1 MATRK
6 RKRTTSRSALDD
18 ILGGIAGTTTRRR
31 TRRPTVGG
39 ITGSKASSSIFLTI
53 AAICFAVGYY
63 LEGFEWLYIVG
74 IALAIIYLIVA
85 YFKNRKKGKAEPEE
99 VESKAASPAGSN
111 RANSSNRA
119 ASSSDAGNSSD
130 ASPASHLSDSQRAQI
145 QDRLAT
151 HPELQQLHPRFGDA
165 AKLVVHQHA
174 ASQESLT
181 SLLKLSADEAD
192 AVLHQLELV
201 GIVGAAQADG
211 SRSVYVTGDDEL
223 SEWLKLIME
232 A

>member
-99 VESKAASPAGSN
+99 AENKAASPAGSN
-111 RANSSNRA
+111 RASSSSSSSSSSS
-119 ASSSDAGNSSD
+119 ASSS
-130 ASPASHLSDSQRAQI
+130 SHLSDSQRAQI

>member
-99 VESKAASPAGSN
+99 AESKAASPAGSN
-111 RANSSNRA
+111 RA
-119 ASSSDAGNSSD
+119 ASSSDATNSSD

-165 AKLVVHQHA
+165 AKLVVHQHT

>member
-99 VESKAASPAGSN
+99 AESKAASPAGAS
-111 RANSSNRA
+111 R
-119 ASSSDAGNSSD
+119 ASSSSSSSSSSS
-130 ASPASHLSDSQRAQI
+130 ASSSSHLSDSQRAQI

>member
-99 VESKAASPAGSN
+99 AENKAASPAGAS
-111 RANSSNRA
+111 R
-119 ASSSDAGNSSD
+119 ASSSSSSSSSSS
-130 ASPASHLSDSQRAQI
+130 ASSSSHLSDSQRAQI

>member
-99 VESKAASPAGSN
+99 AESKAASPAGSN

-119 ASSSDAGNSSD
+119 GSSSD